1 MKFAISMLAILI
13 IKSLLATPS
22 KEKKIVVLKIFVFS
36 FWGGGRKSIN
46 RFCLILL
53 ISKLYTV
60 SLLRINYLKPT
71 VTLFKTSMKI
81 NLNKWFYVICQ
92 SI

>member
-36 FWGGGRKSIN
+36 FFFGGGGRKSIN

-53 ISKLYTV
+53 IAKFYTV
-60 SLLRINYLKPT
+60 SLLCIN
-71 VTLFKTSMKI
+71 
-81 NLNKWFYVICQ
+81 
-92 SI
+92 

>member
-36 FWGGGRKSIN
+36 FLGGGGESIN

-53 ISKLYTV
+53 IAKFYTV
-60 SLLRINYLKPT
+60 SLLCIN
-71 VTLFKTSMKI
+71 
-81 NLNKWFYVICQ
+81 
-92 SI
+92 

>member
-36 FWGGGRKSIN
+36 FWGGGEN
-46 RFCLILL
+46 LL
-53 ISKLYTV
+53 IGFV
-60 SLLRINYLKPT
+60 
-71 VTLFKTSMKI
+71 
-81 NLNKWFYVICQ
+81 
-92 SI
+92 

>member
-36 FWGGGRKSIN
+36 FFLGGGGEN
-46 RFCLILL
+46 LL
-53 ISKLYTV
+53 IGFV
-60 SLLRINYLKPT
+60 
-71 VTLFKTSMKI
+71 
-81 NLNKWFYVICQ
+81 
-92 SI
+92 

>member
-13 IKSLLATPS
+13 IKSLIATPS

-36 FWGGGRKSIN
+36 FFGGGGRKSIN

-53 ISKLYTV
+53 IAKFYTV
-60 SLLRINYLKPT
+60 SLLCIN
-71 VTLFKTSMKI
+71 
-81 NLNKWFYVICQ
+81 
-92 SI
+92 

>member
-36 FWGGGRKSIN
+36 FLGGGGEN
-46 RFCLILL
+46 LL
-53 ISKLYTV
+53 IGFV
-60 SLLRINYLKPT
+60 
-71 VTLFKTSMKI
+71 
-81 NLNKWFYVICQ
+81 
-92 SI
+92 

>member
-36 FWGGGRKSIN
+36 FLGGGRKSID

-53 ISKLYTV
+53 IAKFYTV
-60 SLLRINYLKPT
+60 SLLCIN
-71 VTLFKTSMKI
+71 
-81 NLNKWFYVICQ
+81 
-92 SI
+92 